1 MFVLKMK
8 TQFISVLSALVLFAA
23 GFTAQAQGII
33 GITMSPTATTANYDG
48 IVAKLQAQRLMDYGW
63 TFHAIGA
70 AQPAGLFSIGLYPDM
85 AALNARL
92 EKVRPVF
99 QELGNPVPMPHAYEV
114 YRTFTAPFP
123 AAKPAGAVL
132 VFFDAKGMT
141 TAQYDQVVAGLSKVL
156 GEAAPA
162 GQLFHAAYKTEE
174 GLKVIDIWESA
185 ERFQAFGG
193 TLVPLLQGAGV
204 TPPPPAVYSLY
215 NYVIP
220 RK

>member
-1 MFVLKMK
+1 MK
-8 TQFISVLSALVLFAA
+8 TQFTSVLLILALFTT

-33 GITMSPTATTANYDG
+33 GITTSASATTAAYDG
-48 IVAKLQAQRLMDYGW
+48 IIAKLQAQNLMDFGW

-70 AQPAGLFSIGLYPDM
+70 GQPTGLFSIGLYPNQ
-85 AALNARL
+85 AALDARL

-99 QELGNPVPMPHAYEV
+99 QEAGNPAPMPHAYEV

-123 AAKPAGAVL
+123 AAKPAGGIL
-132 VFFDAKGMT
+132 VFFDVKGMT
-141 TAQYDQVVAGLSKVL
+141 TAQYDQAVSGLSKAL
-156 GEAAPA
+156 GDGAPA
-162 GQLFHAAYKTEE
+162 GQLFHVAFKGED
-174 GLKVIDIWESA
+174 GIKVIDIWESA

-193 TLVPLLQGAGV
+193 TLMPILQGAGV

-220 RK
+220 GR